1 MRRAVAA
8 ALCRRAGKRKAKP
21 IERLDMARRLQPV
34 VEANIG
40 TDGRHSISVAGN
52 AKLRLTSRWSS
63 VFLLQTTQN
72 QLQFVSDMKRMVL
85 LSTFIC
91 FAMICACQKQDSA
104 AEAQLAQRKAE
115 LDTREKALD
124 EKEKALLEREKV
136 VANRRIIPSRQARNP
151 AEVEADREK
160 RLQQLPPE
168 LRALIPNREQMN
180 SARLAKEREP
190 ALQGQTPDPAQAK
203 AERDRKIQQLPPELQ
218 ALILDRSLLDAR
230 RAEKGTATADRAERL
245 RRLEEERRKKMGE
258 TASPSAESSDAQPS
272 SPSPSPTP
280 E

>member
-1 MRRAVAA
+1 
-8 ALCRRAGKRKAKP
+8 
-21 IERLDMARRLQPV
+21 
-34 VEANIG
+34 
-40 TDGRHSISVAGN
+40 
-52 AKLRLTSRWSS
+52 
-63 VFLLQTTQN
+63 
-72 QLQFVSDMKRMVL
+72 MKRIFV

-124 EKEKALLEREKV
+124 EREKALVEREKAL
-136 VANRRIIPSRQARNP
+136 ANSRIIQSRQQARNP
-151 AEVEADREK
+151 AEVEAEREK

-168 LRALIPNREQMN
+168 VRALIPNREQMN

-190 ALQGQTPDPAQAK
+190 ALQGQTPDPEQAK
-203 AERDRKIQQLPPELQ
+203 AERERRIQQLPPELQ
-218 ALILDRSLLDAR
+218 ALIRDRSLLDAR
-230 RAEKGTATADRAERL
+230 TAEKGTASKDRAEH
-245 RRLEEERRKKMGE
+245 RLEEERRKKMSAI
-258 TASPSAESSDAQPS
+258 ASPNAESSDAQPS